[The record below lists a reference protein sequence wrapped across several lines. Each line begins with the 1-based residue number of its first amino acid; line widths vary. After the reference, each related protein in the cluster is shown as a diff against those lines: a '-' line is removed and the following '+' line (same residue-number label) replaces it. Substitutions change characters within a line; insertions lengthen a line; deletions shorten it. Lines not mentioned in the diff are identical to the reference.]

1 MQDENILVYTQWESV
16 LLLLHRSLE
25 ERLYM
30 ENIRKVLEKNRAIP
44 KNVEIHKVNTF
55 WWIYKFKIDMEI
67 ANSSITAISSI

>member
-1 MQDENILVYTQWESV
+1 MQNENILAYIQWRSII
-16 LLLLHRSLE
+16 LLLHRSLE

-44 KNVEIHKVNTF
+44 KNAEIHKVNTF
-55 WWIYKFKIDMEI
+55 WWIYKFKINIEI